1 MTLKYFSC
9 YKVTLIDQSSLFFF
23 FQLTQLETLS
33 DIALSI
39 SASPSKNY
47 FLMVIAIALALIF
60 LGGLVF
66 GRISK
71 RVKREIK
78 DRWFYLNQKDS

>member
-1 MTLKYFSC
+1 MGSKNDRILGLRESYIGTA
-9 YKVTLIDQSSLFFF
+9 IDQNALIL
-23 FQLTQLETLS
+23 FQLAQFETLS
-33 DIALSI
+33 DVALSL

-66 GRISK
+66 GRLSK
-71 RVKREIK
+71 RVKRELK
-78 DRWFYLNQKDS
+78 DR